1 VLARGRVEREVSV
14 ARRAL
19 GRAAF
24 VLALAAPSSAL
35 ASPQD
40 VFGYGARATAMGAT
54 GAADAQGAD
63 ATWGNVAL
71 LSLARARE
79 LTLGFEGAYLDLYAR
94 GGRLPGTMHPEPM
107 RGTLI
112 AGVLPI
118 PFGGV
123 LRDRVAFGFGFFT
136 PTNVVVRGRVLYPE
150 TPQFSLLG
158 DRMQSVTVQAG
169 LGLDVGYGLR
179 LGVGFSALAAIA
191 GSVVVATD
199 TSGNVGTKVDDQ
211 LVASYAK
218 SFGASYDIGE
228 SYRVGVAYR
237 SSLEAR
243 FSVTIEVHD
252 LGTLVVPPF
261 NIAGLAQYDPAQI
274 AFEVARV
281 KGPVRA
287 AIGVTYKKWSK
298 YPGAPE
304 ATVLC
309 PPEHPDCKALVPTPP
324 GYHDTLVPR
333 AGAEI
338 DLDRGKGYALRL
350 RAGYFYEPSPVP
362 AQTGEANGFD
372 NARHVLTAG
381 YGIELSEPIAP
392 LRFDAFGQFHQLVPR
407 THVKDATVDPTNA
420 GFPKAE
426 TGGHVIMVGLAM
438 GVRF

>member
-1 VLARGRVEREVSV
+1 MRETSI
-14 ARRAL
+14 RRL
-19 GRAAF
+19 SISAAF
-24 VLALAAPSSAL
+24 GAALLLAPATSA

-71 LSLARARE
+71 LSLSKQRE
-79 LTLGFEGAYLDLYAR
+79 LTLGFEGAYLSLYAR
-94 GGRLPGTMHPEPM
+94 GNGLPGTMHPEPM

-136 PTNVVVRGRVLYPE
+136 PSNVVVRGRVLYPE

-169 LGLDVGYGLR
+169 LGLDLGYGFR
-179 LGVGFSALAAIA
+179 VGVGFSALAAIA
-191 GSVVVATD
+191 GSVIVATD

-261 NIAGLAQYDPAQI
+261 NIAGLAQYDPAQV

-281 KGPVRA
+281 RGPVRA
-287 AIGVTYKKWSK
+287 AVGVTYKKWSS
-298 YPGAPE
+298 YPGGPE

-309 PPEHPDCKALVPTPP
+309 PPEHADCKALVPAPP
-324 GYHDTLVPR
+324 GYHDILVPR
-333 AGAEI
+333 VGAEI
-338 DLDRGKGYALRL
+338 DLDQGRGYALRL
-350 RAGYFYEPSPVP
+350 RAGYFFEPSPVP
-362 AQTGEANGFD
+362 EQTGIGNGFD

-407 THVKDATVDPTNA
+407 THTKDASIDPASA
-420 GFPKAE
+420 GYPKAE